1 MSVVIG
7 NLLAASNDHFN
18 LQSGV
23 AEGRGHILSAYLI
36 LVETQK
42 KETIKPTIVQL
53 FKSISKFQIDQC

>member
-7 NLLAASNDHFN
+7 NLLAARNDHFS

-36 LVETQK
+36 PVET
-42 KETIKPTIVQL
+42 
-53 FKSISKFQIDQC
+53 